1 MSAPPQ
7 VDRGSVLAEV
17 LGRELAVLR
26 ATADRADPVEETVLS
41 LVECAALA
49 AEAVRE
55 LRSGVPASRS
65 AELLEEVLATA
76 RAAVLTASHAVIES
90 RGGLRS

>member
-17 LGRELAVLR
+17 LGRELALLR
-26 ATADRADPVEETVLS
+26 VTADRADPLEETVLS

-49 AEAVRE
+49 AEAVRD
-55 LRSGVPASRS
+55 LRSGGLPTERLPGV
-65 AELLEEVLATA
+65 LEDVLATA
-76 RAAVLTASHAVIES
+76 RAAVLTASHAVVDS
-90 RGGLRS
+90 RGA